1 MSSIIK
7 DSILSDSENRNQEC
21 ISQNEIKF
29 QNTHELASI
38 ANQNQSQILEQ
49 AQQDDSQLKNM
60 LVNEK
65 QQENVSSRQQF
76 DVGTNKNKN
85 QQPIPENEVNLKQ
98 QQKEDLEKSNNL
110 QFNNQNQANQQQDQ
124 QSNSDE
130 NDQEFEFNDG
140 SILDL
145 FDDFFQLLKEKIED
159 ENNQESQSEKIE
171 SQEHEE
177 IYKSNKQQ
185 KRSSSQ
191 QIENENQINE
201 SNLIHQEENVLLSI
215 LKNSLNKQLQGI
227 QVTNNDQ
234 LVKMQED
241 KKQSDSQEDQ
251 KQNKDI
257 KKQVSPT
264 KGESQIDDIL
274 KEVEI
279 KDNITEQIENE
290 YFEKNMQNENENEQ
304 FGQEINGIL
313 LMCLLSKLTGT
324 LNKRKK
330 DVKEEKEDILNEPEA
345 KQQNQFQMS
354 QLVNNNGEQVS
365 DQTNNKT
372 ICQIQNQLDF
382 ITEQLPGNQ
391 QQFKSIENKQNQE
404 SKMDIDEPVTINK
417 CQKEDKKNFFIQIDE
432 KNNQISKQGKFDEA
446 VNRKNEHKSA
456 ESKQNQELKMEID
469 DPVTINKGQ
478 KEDKK
483 KFFIQLAENNNEISK
498 QGNLDEIENTKNE
511 QADKQKQILSLENN
525 NLDYQIQNQIQKSRS
540 DQLVEQVSCQNQQVD
555 LNKNELKKSQDQSN
569 EIEIKQQQNQI
580 QVDSNKKKDQNQL
593 LKTKKFRSY
602 SLQYLFIQFYDGDK
616 FVCDI
621 DISVDYS
628 ELDEYVDLDIPFF
641 YLEND
646 NQNIAKKNE
655 GEVDQQEQQLTNI
668 QNPNN
673 IDSNSI
679 KLDQNDVQQ
688 NEQDQQN
695 QVQLASE
702 QLTQVKQYEENQNIE
717 VKQLDQDSQ
726 QQIQINDIQNIYQIN
741 SNLPQFQINNIQH
754 CFENQTSQEKQ
765 ANKETTGIQKIL
777 EYSKDHGLSQECF
790 QECKDE
796 LQQKGLSIC
805 EFLKKGGFGAVYKG
819 FDTINQ
825 RDVAIKLSIT
835 SQDSNLEQTQQ
846 IFEDMKYE
854 KSIID
859 QIKCY
864 QYVVK
869 TFDLFITQ
877 KYHTIIQIMEYC
889 ETDLQSY
896 IESRKINKNP
906 LNKEETIDIYFQ
918 LINAL
923 IEIHAN
929 DIVHLDI
936 KPLNILRTK
945 EGIYKLTD
953 FGISQL
959 LRQDNNSYIEQF
971 KGFSEK
977 YSSPE
982 QYQLF
987 QKQESQNDQNSN
999 QNLHSKQK
1007 FKKVSQSSD
1016 VFSMGLTFLY
1026 ILQLELSHKTANQ
1039 IRNGEYEFDL
1049 YKNSRKI
1056 VLLYNKFQ
1064 INFFVAQSLSQLGA
1078 SYTQLGNDQK
1088 ALEFFN
1094 KALSMREA
1102 LYQGNH
1108 PDVAQSLSQLGVS
1121 YGRFGNDQKALEF
1134 DLKALG
1140 MREALY
1146 QGNHP
1151 DVAQSLSQ
1159 LGVSYGRFD
1168 KILLTQIK
1176 PPFILVIS
1184 QGIFNYLKAVQQ
1196 EQKNIN
1202 KQQIK
1207 ISDNFN
1213 QGGFALYLTAKSA
1226 EQKYL
1231 IEFLSLYR
1239 QVLMLEKMIGIL
1251 LACLL
1256 QRKDLQKYTLLEQ
1269 QSISFNGNS
1278 EKITNYKL
1286 SYCLF

>member
-987 QKQESQNDQNSN
+987 QKIITQNSKLN
-999 QNLHSKQK
+999 QKWR
-1007 FKKVSQSSD
+1007 
-1016 VFSMGLTFLY
+1016 
-1026 ILQLELSHKTANQ
+1026 I
-1039 IRNGEYEFDL
+1039 
-1049 YKNSRKI
+1049 
-1056 VLLYNKFQ
+1056 
-1064 INFFVAQSLSQLGA
+1064 
-1078 SYTQLGNDQK
+1078 
-1088 ALEFFN
+1088 
-1094 KALSMREA
+1094 
-1102 LYQGNH
+1102 
-1108 PDVAQSLSQLGVS
+1108 
-1121 YGRFGNDQKALEF
+1121 
-1134 DLKALG
+1134 
-1140 MREALY
+1140 
-1146 QGNHP
+1146 
-1151 DVAQSLSQ
+1151 
-1159 LGVSYGRFD
+1159 
-1168 KILLTQIK
+1168 
-1176 PPFILVIS
+1176 
-1184 QGIFNYLKAVQQ
+1184 
-1196 EQKNIN
+1196 
-1202 KQQIK
+1202 
-1207 ISDNFN
+1207 
-1213 QGGFALYLTAKSA
+1213 
-1226 EQKYL
+1226 
-1231 IEFLSLYR
+1231 
-1239 QVLMLEKMIGIL
+1239 
-1251 LACLL
+1251 
-1256 QRKDLQKYTLLEQ
+1256 
-1269 QSISFNGNS
+1269 
-1278 EKITNYKL
+1278 
-1286 SYCLF
+1286 